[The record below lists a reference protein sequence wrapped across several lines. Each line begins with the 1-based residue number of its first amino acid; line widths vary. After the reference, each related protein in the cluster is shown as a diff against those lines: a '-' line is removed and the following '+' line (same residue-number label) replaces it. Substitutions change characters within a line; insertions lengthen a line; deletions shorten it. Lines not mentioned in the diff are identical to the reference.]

1 MELDFPLTTLEGLA
15 DEVPLPTFRGDDDN
29 GQAWGLEAEPFPYHF
44 LAQVTLRQVVAR
56 VFSNLYESGAE
67 SGASQ
72 AKGTYYEPSR
82 TLVHELSRQLEEWRS
97 LLPNQLQWT
106 DDMNEEKPN
115 ASGQYSADPPLFVT
129 DTADRSSA
137 RPVRNADTL
146 IAALRSRYL
155 YVRFMIYLPYIYKVL
170 SSPQLAKD
178 EDIENCIICL
188 RSGIR
193 WPITMSPPK
202 DTMRLTPHLF
212 GWTYSLLNVL
222 VILHM
227 TTKSSILRYAREK
240 HFPPGEMESSAALM
254 LDWIHDMSKIDAVAR
269 RAWIILKQV
278 YPV

>member
-1 MELDFPLTTLEGLA
+1 MVVASNPGPA
-15 DEVPLPTFRGDDDN
+15 DE
-29 GQAWGLEAEPFPYHF
+29 
-44 LAQVTLRQVVAR
+44 
-56 VFSNLYESGAE
+56 SKGAE

-188 RSGIR
+188 RV
-193 WPITMSPPK
+193 SPM
-202 DTMRLTPHLF
+202 TERHRLSHL
-212 GWTYSLLNVL
+212 T
-222 VILHM
+222 
-227 TTKSSILRYAREK
+227 
-240 HFPPGEMESSAALM
+240 
-254 LDWIHDMSKIDAVAR
+254 
-269 RAWIILKQV
+269 
-278 YPV
+278 